1 MLFTQSNEPAI
12 DFSELHPHFQPIINL
27 HQNIIIGYES
37 LIRGPKG
44 HSLEMPRELFA
55 YAARA
60 GLSNSLEIACR
71 KAALNSYSRFTNNA
85 LLFIN
90 ANPNTLYDPNFPRG
104 MTIRDAELAGFP
116 PSQIVIELSEQFP
129 LGDIKK
135 IKNVINQYRKQG
147 FQIALDDLGSAY
159 AGLTIWAELMPDYVK
174 IDRYFIHE
182 IHLSPIKREFVRSI
196 IATARA
202 LGAQVIAEGIETE
215 SEMRELQ
222 RLGVTLAQGY
232 FIGLPKPEPELKIDA
247 NVALIIE
254 SFRQSRNDVIGAL
267 IEQVPTVRPDMPSL
281 KVLDYFINHK
291 EIMSLPVVENDRVLG
306 GVRREQL
313 LETFSSSFGRSL
325 YGNKPIEKLME
336 TNPLV
341 VDSHT
346 PLELVS
352 ELVTEDSAVEVHRQ
366 ILVTQNGIYQG
377 IVSVRSIL
385 KTITELRLQN
395 ARHANP
401 LTLLPGNVPIHREI
415 ERYLQTYSEFYVAY
429 FDLNNFKPYNDY
441 YGYGNGDR
449 VLQWLA
455 QLLEKL
461 ATEHGIFIGH
471 IGGDDFVALC
481 STSQPWRILCE
492 TAIVLFDEGVGNFYN
507 ESDKIAGGIQA
518 KDRNGEIKF
527 FSLLGLAIGVVKI
540 NSQSCVSHQDV
551 ATRASAA
558 KALAKMKSAS
568 HYHLVDESTKDL
580 IFND

>member
-1 MLFTQSNEPAI
+1 MQVTPIVEPTI
-12 DFSELHPHFQPIINL
+12 DFSKLQPHFQPIFNL
-27 HQNIIIGYES
+27 HQNSIIGYES

-44 HSLEMPRELFA
+44 HPLEMPRELFA
-55 YAARA
+55 YAASI
-60 GLSNSLEIACR
+60 GQSNHLEIACR
-71 KAALNSYSRFTNNA
+71 RAALRSYSRFSNKS

-104 MTIRDAELAGFP
+104 MTIRDAEFAGLS

-129 LGDIKK
+129 LGNIEKIKK
-135 IKNVINQYRKQG
+135 VINQYRKQG
-147 FQIALDDLGSAY
+147 FRIALDDLGSAY

-174 IDRYFIHE
+174 IDRYFVHE

-202 LGAQVIAEGIETE
+202 LGAEVIAEGIE
-215 SEMRELQ
+215 SEAELRELQ
-222 RLGVTLAQGY
+222 RLGITLAQGF
-232 FIGLPKPEPELKIDA
+232 FIGLPSPEPTQLVNSSVIE
-247 NVALIIE
+247 IIE
-254 SFRQSRNDVIGAL
+254 SFRQARKDVIGAL
-267 IEQVPTVRPDMPSL
+267 VEQVPTVHPDMPSL
-281 KVLDYFINHK
+281 KVLDYFINNK
-291 EIMSLPVVENDRVLG
+291 EVMSLPVIENEQVLG
-306 GVRREQL
+306 GVRREQI

-325 YGNKPIEKLME
+325 YGNKAIGKLME

-341 VDSHT
+341 VEFDT

-366 ILVTQNGIYQG
+366 ILVTLNGKYAG
-377 IVSVRSIL
+377 IVSVRNIL

-415 ERYLQTYSEFYVAY
+415 ERYLQTYPEFYVAY

-461 ATEHGIFIGH
+461 ATTRNIFIGH
-471 IGGDDFVALC
+471 IGGDDFVAL
-481 STSQPWRILCE
+481 SATSQPCRSLCE
-492 TAIVLFDEGVGNFYN
+492 EAITSFDSGVGNFYN
-507 ESDKIAGGIQA
+507 EQDRTIGGIYAQ
-518 KDRNGEIKF
+518 DRNGKAQF

-540 NSQSCVSHQDV
+540 TAGTCLSHQDV
-551 ATRASAA
+551 ATKASAA

-568 HYHLVDESTKDL
+568 HLHLLED
-580 IFND
+580 